1 MQPKKL
7 NASVLYITVLFILV
21 SVGLVFFLR
30 SGFFSIQQIKINGLT
45 NIPEGEIQKL
55 AGQVQGQNIFLF
67 DQNVLSR
74 RLKFH
79 PLVLEVS
86 FKRKLPSTLI
96 IQVTERTPLA
106 LILVPKGVIEVDS
119 QGIFLRRLESWPNND
134 NPVIDGIEIPES
146 AGPGQNISNPSLTSA
161 LLLLRQ
167 APSDLLPLIGE
178 VHLNTIQQ
186 ITLFLT
192 SGVEVRLGK
201 AEDWQEKLASL
212 FKLLNDPSYQSIQQE
227 VRYIDYSAAK
237 PVIGR

>member
-1 MQPKKL
+1 MQPKKM
-7 NASVLYITVLFILV
+7 NASVLYLTVLFILV

-30 SGFFSIQQIKINGLT
+30 SGFFSVQEVIINGLT

-55 AGQVQGQNIFLF
+55 AGQVKGQNIFLF
-67 DQNVLSR
+67 DQSVLSR

-79 PLVLEVS
+79 PLVLDVS
-86 FKRKLPSTLI
+86 FQRKFPSTLI
-96 IQVTERTPLA
+96 IQTKERTPVA

-119 QGIFLRRLESWPNND
+119 QGVFLRRLESWPNND
-134 NPVIDGIEIPES
+134 NPVINGIDIPDS
-146 AGPGQNISNPSLTSA
+146 AGPGQNISNPALTSA

-178 VHLNTIQQ
+178 VHVNTIQQ

-201 AEDWQEKLASL
+201 VEDWQVKLASL
-212 FKLLNDPSYQSIQQE
+212 FKLLNDKSYQSFQQG
-227 VRYIDYSAAK
+227 VRYIDFTAAK